1 MRPYGVALILGG
13 VVNDNPEL
21 YLTDPSG
28 TYISY
33 DAIAIGSGSDQVTDF
48 LEKTY
53 KNDLTLDEAATL
65 ATAGIY
71 LSSEDK
77 EGTSHIRM
85 ARIKKETGLYE
96 IVADDQIV
104 KYASSAKEKYPHD
117 PK

>member
-1 MRPYGVALILGG
+1 MYKRQ
-13 VVNDNPEL
+13 VVNNTPQL

-53 KNDLTLDEAATL
+53 SQELSLDDAAIL
-65 ATAGIY
+65 AAGGIY

-85 ARIKKETGLYE
+85 ACIKKETGLYE
-96 IVADDQIV
+96 LVSDEQIT
-104 KYASSAKEKYPHD
+104 KYANAAKEKYPHEQ
-117 PK
+117 K